1 MANRLVLDALTLL
14 RSACVRSTRSL
25 VVAGSWLCRRAT
37 WRAARTA
44 ASDPSSRAQGGR
56 QQHRR
61 DEPEQGG
68 SRHWHAGTAH
78 GQAQCVPALC
88 VAEER
93 LQRAAR
99 VTGAGQDLPPRAY
112 ASGGLFDSTTHHH
125 EPITCGKPVRGRGR
139 RARRGSPE
147 PDSRVAHGAG
157 ASVPAV
163 PIERTRSGLHC
174 VRW

>member
-1 MANRLVLDALTLL
+1 MWRLEVGFGVGPHDGRRGLPPQIRAQELK
-14 RSACVRSTRSL
+14 
-25 VVAGSWLCRRAT
+25 VAGSSTGAT
-37 WRAARTA
+37 SLSRVGAAIGTQVQ
-44 ASDPSSRAQGGR
+44 PMGR
-56 QQHRR
+56 
-61 DEPEQGG
+61 
-68 SRHWHAGTAH
+68 
-78 GQAQCVPALC
+78 QCVPALC

-147 PDSRVAHGAG
+147 LDPRVTHGAG
-157 ASVPAV
+157 ASASTV

>member
-1 MANRLVLDALTLL
+1 MWWLEVG
-14 RSACVRSTRSL
+14 SAVGPRGGRRGL
-25 VVAGSWLCRRAT
+25 PPQIRAQELKVAGSSTGAT
-37 WRAARTA
+37 SLSRVGAAIGTQVQ
-44 ASDPSSRAQGGR
+44 PMGR
-56 QQHRR
+56 
-61 DEPEQGG
+61 
-68 SRHWHAGTAH
+68 
-78 GQAQCVPALC
+78 QCVPALC

-147 PDSRVAHGAG
+147 LDPRVTHGAG
-157 ASVPAV
+157 ASASTV

-174 VRW
+174 VRF